1 VTPATTEAPYVD
13 PGPRSGPADA
23 LVLDIGLDAGA
34 LVVYAPEPW
43 IGDELDVTA
52 EGEPRSHH
60 RHLLVRRLRAGVGDV
75 VAGVLPSLPAG
86 AYTVWGPSGAVVAR
100 VEVSAGHVAEVVAP
114 VA

>member
-1 VTPATTEAPYVD
+1 M
-13 PGPRSGPADA
+13 
-23 LVLDIGLDAGA
+23 LDIGLETGA

-60 RHLLVRRLRAGVGDV
+60 RHLLIRRLRAGVGDV

-86 AYTVWGPSGAVVAR
+86 AYTVWSPSGAVVGR
-100 VEVSAGHVAEVVAP
+100 VEVSAGHVAEVDLA
-114 VA
+114 